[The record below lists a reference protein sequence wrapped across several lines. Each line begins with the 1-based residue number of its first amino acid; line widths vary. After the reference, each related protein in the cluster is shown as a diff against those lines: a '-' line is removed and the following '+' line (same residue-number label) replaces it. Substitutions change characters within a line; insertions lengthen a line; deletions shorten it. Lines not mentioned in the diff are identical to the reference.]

1 MADLYDQLYGDG
13 GDSSAAIA
21 GFGIAKLRQAWP
33 TQFVSDE
40 QRGVVPRRRAGL
52 AGVGVP
58 PQAQV
63 SDLPD
68 APWTK
73 PANPFDKFDFDP
85 DDYLK
90 AANTPVTFDDLVPQ
104 YGAGESAFEGALKGA
119 SANWRD
125 EIYGASKASGLP
137 EWLGGLRAPVGA
149 ARLAY
154 ERYMQPKSITGLVTG
169 DMRGPIQKEY
179 EKARD
184 EMRARE
190 AAMAQQHPYAFG
202 AGELGGAAATM
213 LAVPGS
219 SAPTIAGRLG
229 RSALTGAGYGAL
241 AGAGEGQGEEGM
253 LAEGARGALTGAA
266 LGTVGAGAAE
276 LASPIVSR
284 VANVYRGIRDPDL
297 EAQRRIAA
305 AVRADMNSTGSRF
318 SPQEVIESDIAGT
331 PRALLDTGE
340 TTRALGRSAANT
352 SPEGRA
358 ALQEFVHERFEQQS
372 PRIAA
377 YIRDLTGGG
386 NATEDLERI
395 GDVARR
401 ANRPAYRAAY
411 QAGESGLWTPELERL
426 ASSPA
431 VRNAMQAAV
440 QRGRD
445 RAVAEGMGAFNP
457 GVTFDNGI
465 MQFGRGRGAPPYPN
479 MQYWDYVQRELRDMQ
494 TVARRAGRNEEA
506 GALGTLHRS
515 LLAELDA
522 ANPAFA
528 RARQGAAQFFGAEN
542 ALEAGQNFVRSSA
555 NIPEAQRALLRMSP
569 AERQLFARGYA
580 SNLADAVERSGD
592 NQNVINKTFFNSGAA
607 RSRTLLALGPDRAA
621 RLEALL
627 RAERI
632 VDRGRTALGNSTTA
646 RQLFE
651 MGLAGGAGAG
661 AEALLEQNFNPQHML
676 TAALTVGLARRGAQ
690 AIDQRVARRVG
701 ELLTSPDL
709 SAIHRGIRLVTQNP
723 RLLNALRR
731 VTGAFAGAG
740 TEAAETSG
748 RASGGG
754 ASAGGANDETF
765 LADCQRAGLSIS
777 PRARGGRVRG
787 ELSDANK
794 ATHEEVGYV
803 ATTPFPKRR
812 CSLCVK
818 YIHSGQGGPACKKVA
833 SPINMHGFCKRFVT
847 TTFAEDE
854 LRAAF
859 RNAVA
864 RGESRDVILR
874 RMRER
879 GVPVPAGV

>member
-1 MADLYDQLYGDG
+1 M
-13 GDSSAAIA
+13 
-21 GFGIAKLRQAWP
+21 
-33 TQFVSDE
+33 
-40 QRGVVPRRRAGL
+40 
-52 AGVGVP
+52 
-58 PQAQV
+58 
-63 SDLPD
+63 
-68 APWTK
+68 
-73 PANPFDKFDFDP
+73 
-85 DDYLK
+85 
-90 AANTPVTFDDLVPQ
+90 FDDLIPNGPS
-104 YGAGESAFEGALKGA
+104 YGAGESALEGALKGA

-137 EWLGGLRAPVGA
+137 EWLGGIRAPVGA

-169 DMRGPIQKEY
+169 DMRGPVQKEY

-190 AAMAQQHPYAFG
+190 AAMAQQHPWAFG
-202 AGELGGAAATM
+202 GGELGGAAATM

-266 LGTVGAGAAE
+266 LGTVGAGAVEALSP
-276 LASPIVSR
+276 LATR

-305 AVRADMNSTGSRF
+305 AVRADMNSAGSRF
-318 SPQEVIESDIAGT
+318 SPQEVVESDIAGT
-331 PRALLDTGE
+331 PRGLLDTGE

-352 SPEGRA
+352 SPEARA
-358 ALQEFVHERFEQQS
+358 ALTEFTQERFEQQS

-377 YIRDLTGGG
+377 YVRDLTGGG

-395 GDVARR
+395 QDVARR

-431 VRNAMQAAV
+431 VRSAMQAAV

-445 RAVAEGMGAFNP
+445 RAVAEGFGAFNP
-457 GVTFDNGI
+457 GVTFENGI

-479 MQYWDYVQRELRDMQ
+479 AQFWDYTQRELRDAA
-494 TVARRAGRNEEA
+494 TAATRAGRNEEA
-506 GALGTLHRS
+506 GSLNGLRRS

-555 NIPEAQRALLRMSP
+555 NIPEAQRALARMSP
-569 AERQLFARGYA
+569 AERQLFSRGYA

-592 NQNVINKTFFNSGAA
+592 NRNVLNAAFFNNGAA

-627 RAERI
+627 RAEKI
-632 VDRGRTALGNSTTA
+632 VDFGRKAVSGNSSTV
-646 RQLFE
+646 RQWVE

-661 AEALLEQNFNPQHML
+661 ALDLYEGAGFNPSHILSGALLL
-676 TAALTVGLARRGAQ
+676 GAARRGAQMGTQ

-709 SAIHRGIRLVTQNP
+709 SAIHRGIQLVTRNP
-723 RLLNALRR
+723 RLLGALRR
-731 VTGAFAGAG
+731 ITGAFAGAG
-740 TEAAETSG
+740 TEASLTKLISLNPDQNTPG

-765 LADCQRAGLSIS
+765 RADCQRAGLSTS
-777 PRARGGRVRG
+777 SRAAGGSVKDGRVPG
-787 ELSDANK
+787 ELPEARK
-794 ATHEEVGYV
+794 ASHASVGYV
-803 ATTPFPKRR
+803 DESKRR
-812 CSLCVK
+812 QQNCALCTKFLWQPNEAPRCKRVK
-818 YIHSGQGGPACKKVA
+818 
-833 SPINMHGFCKRFVT
+833 SPIHGAGWCRRFV
-847 TTFAEDE
+847 
-854 LRAAF
+854 
-859 RNAVA
+859 
-864 RGESRDVILR
+864 RDPEVK
-874 RMRER
+874 
-879 GVPVPAGV
+879 